1 MPITVSNMA
10 AIQAMLNSQKAAI
23 DVTVNAA
30 RDNVNANV
38 DADAATL
45 AGVVNAARDNVN
57 ANVDAEAVSVTAAVN
72 AKGVIRSIQRGVA
85 APDLTAG
92 AINTVNVA
100 IASVDMAKAQVIVS
114 GIVNGNPSAI
124 SAMGSAQLTSATTLE
139 IKSWKTSGT
148 YVTSVFWQ
156 VIEYF

>member
-45 AGVVNAARDNVN
+45 AGVVNAARDNVKADTTAQLATQTTAIN
-57 ANVDAEAVSVTAAVN
+57 NNTDTKTSAVTTAVN
-72 AKGVIRSIQRGVA
+72 AKGVIKSVQRINWGSA
-85 APDLTAG
+85 ASTVTIAAVVPAKTIIVLD
-92 AINTVNVA
+92 AIVQQGGTGTSAYATIANATTVNVG
-100 IASVDMAKAQVIVS
+100 ASVSMSAQVV
-114 GIVNGNPSAI
+114 
-124 SAMGSAQLTSATTLE
+124 
-139 IKSWKTSGT
+139 
-148 YVTSVFWQ
+148 
-156 VIEYF
+156 EYF